1 MSNSNELSVQYVSN
15 VNMKD
20 KSQVE
25 VSVLKKYIPEETEN
39 YDVSVAE
46 NLLQVYVSDTVNI
59 ISE

>member
-1 MSNSNELSVQYVSN
+1 MAV
-15 VNMKD
+15 
-20 KSQVE
+20 VE

-46 NLLQVYVSDTVNI
+46 NLLQVYVSVTVNI